1 MVKVVHSFA
10 NESNVIWK
18 ELLYSQL
25 LSALLAKEHYGNI
38 EFHTTKP
45 IAKAVEKLSFPYTN
59 IQTANISSKDIT
71 WSMPKLRAYKNIN
84 ESFLHIDNDTFL
96 FNKIDFSRYNQN
108 ILFSH
113 PDTSVK
119 KHNKTR
125 VKNDI
130 ADGISQLIQTT
141 NVDVISRNTYFSRLN
156 ETYLR
161 LYFKIYNSGVPES
174 TITEHFD
181 VASIPNMNITYVDDI
196 DLFSKA
202 IDITTKH
209 YESNR
214 KLIDKEKY
222 GPCYIEQLVIHQ
234 VLRSLD
240 EDYCQ
245 ASYKHKHLIFKDVP
259 TLLIGEEN
267 YTPSIDDVKW
277 PLVFKTRNVIDERYD
292 CCGFSPYKNIKN
304 KIKINSLDEFKDYLE
319 KDFGGFM
326 HATYMKWYD
335 WMQAYI
341 IHNIRTRVGDQPLL
355 DIHKYFREI
364 YPHYDLPTKSGGEKL
379 YERLTNFS
387 FK

>member
-10 NESNVIWK
+10 NEHNVIWK

-45 IAKAVEKLSFPYTN
+45 IAKAIDKLAFPYNSIITKN
-59 IQTANISSKDIT
+59 VTSKDFT
-71 WSMPKLRAYKNIN
+71 WSMPKLRAYQNLK
-84 ESFLHIDNDTFL
+84 EPFLHIDNDTFI
-96 FNKIDFSRYNQN
+96 FKKINFDRYKSN

-113 PDTSVK
+113 PDTSAK

-125 VKNDI
+125 VRNDI
-130 ADGISQLIQTT
+130 SEGISQLIQTT
-141 NVDVISRNTYFSRLN
+141 DVNVLERNTYFSRLN

-174 TITEHFD
+174 KITEHFD
-181 VASIPNMNITYVDDI
+181 LASIPNMNVTYVNDA
-196 DLFSKA
+196 DLFTKA
-202 IDITTKH
+202 TTIAVEH
-209 YESNR
+209 YTKN
-214 KLIDKEKY
+214 KKFIDKEKY

-234 VLRSLD
+234 VLRTLD
-240 EDYCQ
+240 KDYRK
-245 ASYKHKHLIFKDVP
+245 ASFKHKHLIFKDVP
-259 TLLIGEEN
+259 TLLIGEQN
-267 YTPSIDDVKW
+267 YTPDIDNVEW
-277 PLVFKTRNVIDERYD
+277 PLVFRTLNIIND
-292 CCGFSPYKNIKN
+292 CCGLSPYKNGKH
-304 KIKINSLDEFKDYLE
+304 KIVINSLDEFKDYLE

-355 DIHKYFREI
+355 DIHKYFRKI
-364 YPHYDLPTKSGGEKL
+364 YPGYGLDQKSGGEKL
-379 YERLTNFS
+379 YEKLTKFS
-387 FK
+387 FD